1 MASNTRSRTDNNESY
16 IDKKFA
22 ELMETLAS
30 KENIEDLKLLL
41 VQQNDTIKKQNEEIY
56 DLKNVVNQLHDKVA
70 ILSNSVDKLK
80 KCSDDQEQYSRRSC
94 LRFKGIEKED
104 NETSDKCVKKVL
116 EVCKG
121 LNANITEE
129 VIDRAHR
136 VGKKRD
142 IMIVKFTSF
151 KYRTSVYRNRKK
163 NENIKIHLDLT
174 KKRLNL
180 LDQARSM
187 ITDLSA
193 VSFVF
198 GDINCN
204 TVARMKDG
212 KFKFFENMDDFI
224 KIL

>member
-1 MASNTRSRTDNNESY
+1 MASNTRSRTDSNESY

-22 ELMETLAS
+22 HMMETLAS

-41 VQQNDTIKKQNEEIY
+41 IQQNDKIQKQNEEIY
-56 DLKNVVNQLHDKVA
+56 GLKNIVNQLNDKVA
-70 ILSNSVDKLK
+70 ILSNNVDILK
-80 KCSDDQEQYSRRSC
+80 KCSDNQEQYSRRSC
-94 LRFKGIEKED
+94 LRFKGIEKDD
-104 NETSDKCVKKVL
+104 NETPDKCIKKVV
-116 EVCKG
+116 EICKG
-121 LNANITEE
+121 LNVEIPEE

-163 NENIKIHLDLT
+163 NKDVNIHLDLT

-187 ITDLSA
+187 INDLSA

-212 KFKFFENMDDFI
+212 KFKFFDNIDDFI